1 MQKVSPEYVESMKS
15 IGRNR
20 GYIKVT
26 LGIINAKA
34 QENIRVS
41 STTDLAYFSQDNLVD
56 GAEVTQPYVTCEEN
70 WSKVDG
76 SMYFLPA
83 DSTGAVYYNNGL
95 VTDDLLGS
103 ISFDFGGETYDI
115 AGFTI
120 DFGDNYPVDFTIS
133 NGIETITIT
142 DNDKRYFMTEQGIHD
157 IQTLT
162 ITATRMLD
170 GQSRLRIYSLG
181 LGVSNTFTN
190 ETMLDYTETT
200 YVSPIADTLPST
212 DVTIKVINYDNYY
225 NPDNPNSILAFF
237 EVGQEVRVQF
247 GYDTNDDGN
256 IEWLPETVTHL
267 KTWGATDS
275 DATFTATDYFDYLQG
290 TYYGGKYD
298 ANGITLYNLA
308 VAVLTDAGISDYKLD
323 TVLKEVTVNNPLPPV
338 AYTEALQIIAN
349 AGRCTLR
356 EDRDG
361 KIYIESTFI
370 PEYTITSNGE
380 TDYSNIE
387 NIKNDT
393 TKIAYAIESN
403 DFSLLSDSNMLF
415 MDEEDIDLDGVGYV
429 SSAIADA
436 NGDFTT
442 NPVISLTLEA
452 NYSPTGFN
460 IRFRNVAPQEFTITT
475 YLDGTLVDTIEVENP
490 DTAYTYSDGFD
501 EFNSMQIEFTK
512 GHANSRITI
521 DKLIFGAP
529 TDYTIQRYMI
539 MDSPTATRQDRI
551 KCINITTYNYKDSA
565 ENIKDLVTSTIVDA
579 EAGNYTFHFNNPS
592 YGFTASVTE
601 GTADISIVS
610 SSSYEIVVAL
620 SNVAS
625 DDVKIAIQG
634 YVYDVDEQIV
644 TVRHNATGIEQSWS
658 NPLISN
664 AEHAQLV
671 EEWLSDFYLG
681 DVEYEFEWRGD
692 PRIDAD
698 DLLNLELKSGEIV
711 NVRAYQ
717 NTLNFGGAWS
727 GTMKCRKAIV

>member
-26 LGIINAKA
+26 LGIVNAEA
-34 QENIRVS
+34 QEHLEVS
-41 STTDLAYFSQDNLVD
+41 DSTDLAYFSQTTLVD
-56 GAEVTQPYVTCEEN
+56 GAEVTQPYATCEQN

-83 DSTGAVYYNNGL
+83 NEQGSVFYNNGL
-95 VTDDLLGS
+95 VGENVLS
-103 ISFDFGGETYDI
+103 AISFDFGGNTYDV

-120 DFGDNYPVDFTIS
+120 DFGDNYPIDFTIS
-133 NGIETITIT
+133 NGTETITIT
-142 DNDKRYFMTEQGIHD
+142 DNDKRYFSTEQGIHD

-162 ITATRMLD
+162 ITATRMSG
-170 GQSRLRIYSLG
+170 GQTRLRIYSLSM
-181 LGVSNTFTN
+181 GVSNTFTN
-190 ETMLDYTETT
+190 ENTLDYTETS

-212 DVTIKVINYDNYY
+212 DVSIRVVNYDNYY

-247 GYDTNDDGN
+247 GYDTNDDGE

-267 KTWGATDS
+267 KSWGATDS
-275 DATFTATDYFDYLQG
+275 DATFTATDKFDYLQG
-290 TYYGGKYD
+290 VYYGGKYN
-298 ANGITLYNLA
+298 ASGTTLYNLA
-308 VAVLTDAGISDYKLD
+308 VAVLTDAGITDYKLD
-323 TVLKEVTVNNPLPPV
+323 TVLKEVTVVNPLPPV
-338 AYTEALQIIAN
+338 AHTEALQIIAN

-380 TDYSNIE
+380 TDYSNVE

-393 TKIAYAIESN
+393 DKIAYAITSQ
-403 DFSLLSDSNMLF
+403 DFSLLSDQNLRF
-415 MDEEDIDLDGVGYV
+415 MGTVDTDAVGYV
-429 SSAIADA
+429 SSALADA

-442 NPVISLTLEA
+442 NPKITLTLEA

-460 IRFRNVAPQEFTITT
+460 IRFRNVAPQAFTIKT
-475 YLDGTLVDTIEVENP
+475 YLDNTLVDTINVTNP
-490 DTAYTYSDGFD
+490 DMAYTYSDGFE
-501 EFNSMQIEFTK
+501 EFNKMEIEFTQ
-512 GHANSRITI
+512 GHPNSRITI

-529 TDYTIQRYMI
+529 TDYTIERYMI
-539 MDSPTATRQDRI
+539 KDSPTATRQDRI
-551 KCINITTYNYKDSA
+551 KCINMTTYNYKDSA
-565 ENIKDLVTSTIVDA
+565 ESIKDLVTSTIVDA

-601 GTADISIVS
+601 GTANISIVS

-620 SNVAS
+620 SNVS
-625 DDVKIAIQG
+625 TDDVKIAIQG
-634 YVYDVDEQIV
+634 YEYAVDEQIV
-644 TVRHNATGIEQSWS
+644 TVTHNATGIEQKWS
-658 NPLISN
+658 NPLISD

-671 EEWLSDFYLG
+671 ESWLSDFYLG

-698 DLLNLELKSGEIV
+698 DLLNLELKSGDIV

-717 NTLNFGGAWS
+717 NTLNFTGAWS
-727 GTMKCRKAIV
+727 GSMKCRKAIV

>member
-20 GYIKVT
+20 GYIRVT
-26 LGIINAKA
+26 LGIVNVEA
-34 QENIRVS
+34 QKNIKVS
-41 STTDLAYFSQDNLVD
+41 DTTDLAYFSQNQLVN
-56 GAEVTQPYVTCEEN
+56 ETVTQPYATCEQN
-70 WSKVDG
+70 LSKVDG

-83 DSTGAVYYNNGL
+83 ENTEIDFYNNGL
-95 VTDDLLGS
+95 ISDELLGS
-103 ISFDFGGETYDI
+103 IVFDFGGNIYDV

-133 NGIETITIT
+133 NGTETITIT

-162 ITATRMLD
+162 ITATKMLG
-170 GQSRLRIYSLG
+170 GQDRLRIYSLS

-190 ETMLDYTETT
+190 ENMLDYSETS
-200 YVSPIADTLPST
+200 YVSPIGDTLPST
-212 DVTIKVINYDNYY
+212 DVTIKVVNYDNYY

-247 GYDTNDDGN
+247 GYDTNDDGQ

-290 TYYGGKYD
+290 TYYGGKYN
-298 ANGITLYNLA
+298 ANGITLYDLA
-308 VAVLTDAGISDYKLD
+308 VAVLTDAGIVSYKLD
-323 TVLKEVTVNNPLPPV
+323 TVLKDVTVYNPVPPV

-361 KIYIESTFI
+361 KIYLESTFI
-370 PEYTITSNGE
+370 PEYTIESNGE
-380 TDYSNIE
+380 TDYSNID
-387 NIKNDT
+387 NLASDT
-393 TKIAYAIESN
+393 NKIAYGIESN
-403 DFSLLSDSNMLF
+403 DFSVLSDDNLLF
-415 MDEEDIDLDGVGYV
+415 MDDDNIDLERVGYV
-429 SSAIADA
+429 SSAIADE
-436 NGDFTT
+436 NGDFTV
-442 NPVISLTLEA
+442 NPLITLTLES
-452 NYSPTGFN
+452 NYTPSDFN
-460 IRFRNVAPQEFTITT
+460 IRFRNVAPASFEIRT
-475 YLDGTLVDTIEVENP
+475 YLDNTLVDTIEVEDP
-490 DTAYTYSDGFD
+490 DLAYTYEGTFE
-501 EFNSMQIEFTK
+501 EFNSMQIEFTQ

-521 DKLIFGAP
+521 DKLMFGAP
-529 TDYTIQRYMI
+529 TDYTIERYMI

-551 KCINITTYNYKDSA
+551 KCINMTTYNYKESA
-565 ENIKDLVTSTIVDA
+565 DEIKDLVTSTIADA
-579 EAGNYTFHFNNPS
+579 EEGNYTFHFNNPS

-620 SNVAS
+620 ANVSS
-625 DDVKIAIQG
+625 DDVKIAIKG
-634 YVYDVDEQIV
+634 YEYAVDDQIV
-644 TVRHNATGIEQSWS
+644 SVIHNTTGIEQSWS
-658 NPLISN
+658 NPLISD
-664 AEHAQLV
+664 AEHAKLV
-671 EEWLSDFYLG
+671 ESWLADYYLG

-698 DLLNLELKSGEIV
+698 DLLYLQLKSGDIV

-717 NTLNFGGAWS
+717 NTLDFGGAWS
-727 GTMKCRKAIV
+727 GTMKCRKVVV

>member
-26 LGIINAKA
+26 LGIINAEA
-34 QENIRVS
+34 QEHLEVS
-41 STTDLAYFSQDNLVD
+41 YSTDLAYFSQNALVE
-56 GAEVTQPYVTCEEN
+56 GAEITQPYATCEQN

-83 DSTGAVYYNNGL
+83 NTQGAVFYNNGL
-95 VTDDLLGS
+95 VGES
-103 ISFDFGGETYDI
+103 ILSGIAFDFGGETYDV

-120 DFGDNYPVDFTIS
+120 DFGDNYPIDFTIS
-133 NGIETITIT
+133 NGTETITIT
-142 DNDKRYFMTEQGIHD
+142 DNDKRYFTTEQGIHD

-170 GQSRLRIYSLG
+170 GQTRLRIYSLAM
-181 LGVSNTFTN
+181 GVSNTFTN
-190 ETMLDYTETT
+190 ENTIDYTETS

-212 DVTIKVINYDNYY
+212 DVSITVVNYDNYY

-247 GYDTNDDGN
+247 GYDTNDDGE
-256 IEWLPETVTHL
+256 IEWLPETITHL
-267 KTWGATDS
+267 KTWQATDR
-275 DATFTATDYFDYLQG
+275 DATFTATDKFDYLQG
-290 TYYGGKYD
+290 VYYGGKYD
-298 ANGITLYNLA
+298 ENGVTLYNLA
-308 VAVLTDAGISDYKLD
+308 VAVLADAGITDYKLD
-323 TVLKEVTVNNPLPPV
+323 TVLKEVTVVNPLPPV
-338 AYTEALQIIAN
+338 AHTEALQIIAN

-380 TDYSNIE
+380 TDYSNVE

-393 TKIAYAIESN
+393 DKIAYAITSN
-403 DFSLLSDSNMLF
+403 DFSALNDSNLLF
-415 MDEEDIDLDGVGYV
+415 MDENDIDLDSVGYV
-429 SSAIADA
+429 SSAVADA
-436 NGDFTT
+436 SGDFTT
-442 NPVISLTLEA
+442 NPKITLTLEA
-452 NYSPTGFN
+452 NYAPTGFN
-460 IRFRNVAPQEFTITT
+460 IRFRNVAPQAFTIKT
-475 YLDGTLVDTIEVENP
+475 YLDNTLVETINVTDP
-490 DTAYTYSDGFD
+490 DVAYTYSDGFD
-501 EFNSMQIEFTK
+501 EFNKMEIEFTQ
-512 GHANSRITI
+512 GHPNSRITI
-521 DKLIFGAP
+521 DKLIFGSP
-529 TDYTIQRYMI
+529 TDYTIERYMI
-539 MDSPTATRQDRI
+539 KDSPTATRQDRI

-601 GTADISIVS
+601 GTANISIVS

-620 SNVAS
+620 SDVES
-625 DDVKIAIQG
+625 TDVKIAIQG
-634 YVYDVDEQIV
+634 YEYAVDEQIV
-644 TVRHNATGIEQSWS
+644 TVTHNATGIEQKWS
-658 NPLISN
+658 NPLISD

-671 EEWLSDFYLG
+671 ESWLSDFYLG
-681 DVEYEFEWRGD
+681 DVEYEFDWRGD

-698 DLLNLELKSGEIV
+698 DLLNLELKSGDIV

-717 NTLNFGGAWS
+717 NTLNFTGAWS
-727 GTMKCRKAIV
+727 GSMKCRKAIV